1 MEIQIM
7 DVYEICK
14 NALEQ
19 PYQYGQN
26 DCNILVLKVLDHRA
40 GTDWSI
46 IADYD
51 SLLSGVKQLN
61 ELGFESTQDIVL
73 QYSDEVT
80 HQIDGDIWLSEDN
93 PLNMGVVI
101 SNRMIGIDIDDEE
114 HKEFKLIP
122 LPENG
127 KYYRVRKI

>member
-1 MEIQIM
+1 M

-14 NALEQ
+14 NAIEQ

-26 DCNILVLKVLDHRA
+26 DCNILVLKVLDQRA

-51 SLLSGVKQLN
+51 SLLRGVKQLN
-61 ELGFESTQDIVL
+61 ELGFESTQDIIL

-114 HKEFKLIP
+114 YKEFKLIP

>member
-14 NALEQ
+14 NAIEQ

-26 DCNILVLKVLDHRA
+26 DCNILVLKVLDQRA

-51 SLLSGVKQLN
+51 SLLRGVKQLN
-61 ELGFESTQDIVL
+61 ELGFESTQDIIL

-114 HKEFKLIP
+114 YKEFKLIP

>member
-1 MEIQIM
+1 M

-40 GTDWSI
+40 GTDWAI

-61 ELGFESTQDIVL
+61 DLGFESTQDIVL

-127 KYYRVRKI
+127 KCYRVRKI

>member
-14 NALEQ
+14 NAIEQ

-26 DCNILVLKVLDHRA
+26 DCNILVLKVLDLRA

-51 SLLSGVKQLN
+51 SLLRGVKQLN
-61 ELGFESTQDIVL
+61 ELGFESTQDIIL

-93 PLNMGVVI
+93 P
-101 SNRMIGIDIDDEE
+101 
-114 HKEFKLIP
+114 
-122 LPENG
+122 
-127 KYYRVRKI
+127 